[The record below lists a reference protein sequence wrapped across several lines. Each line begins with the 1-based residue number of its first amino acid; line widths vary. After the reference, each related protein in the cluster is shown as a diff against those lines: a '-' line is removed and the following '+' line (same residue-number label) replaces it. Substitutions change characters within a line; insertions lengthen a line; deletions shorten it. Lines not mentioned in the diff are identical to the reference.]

1 VALAWYKCGR
11 LQPPM
16 YRILRAPASL
26 PPPASD
32 APPSTPTPEEGKL
45 DRLEGY
51 LTGGFIFIV
60 LLLLVMWVVCIC
72 GLVMYHSVIFSPTL
86 EVALDCAELLW
97 ANTLHVIVHM
107 LSPFW
112 IGAVCYLFVRSS
124 PRDGL
129 YGWSVALTVLCGFY
143 VGVFSFLLVMLSAR
157 IDLAQRAGKDLLDYS
172 GLLKF
177 HDIMCLVG
185 YALGIV
191 FGFVRV
197 CARCG
202 DGGKEAP

>member
-1 VALAWYKCGR
+1 VLLLLY
-11 LQPPM
+11 
-16 YRILRAPASL
+16 LRPR
-26 PPPASD
+26 PTP
-32 APPSTPTPEEGKL
+32 PPSTPTPEEGKL

-60 LLLLVMWVVCIC
+60 LLSLIMWVVCIC
-72 GLVMYHSVIFSPTL
+72 GLAMYHSLLFSPTP
-86 EVALDCAELLW
+86 EMVRDCADLLW

-129 YGWSVALTVLCGFY
+129 YGWSVALTVLCVFY

-157 IDLAQRAGKDLLDYS
+157 IDLAQRAGKDLVDYS

-185 YALGIV
+185 YALGSV
-191 FGFVRV
+191 CGFVRV
-197 CARCG
+197 CARCLQQRG
-202 DGGKEAP
+202 EAP